1 MQSFFEGSG
10 SGSDCAC
17 GALEFVGFASVRS
30 IIPAAEPQQR
40 GSNKS
45 SKAAE
50 AERQT
55 TEHLVFAALN
65 GLQHRAAVIDQ
76 GICNY
81 AKSRCIR

>member
-10 SGSDCAC
+10 SGYGC
-17 GALEFVGFASVRS
+17 GALEFVGFASIRS
-30 IIPAAEPQQR
+30 INSAAESQQN

-55 TEHLVFAALN
+55 TEHLVIAALN
-65 GLQHRAAVIDQ
+65 GLQHRAAVIDHFQ
-76 GICNY
+76 GIC
-81 AKSRCIR
+81 KSRCIR